1 MSTWVSS
8 SYHELI
14 QNAFSN
20 HILYNKHNHKLSTN
34 MTFCSYE
41 LISYFQ
47 ASFLRKT
54 KITNWALKWLFVL
67 MNCYNIHFYVTFFE
81 NNWNHKLKNSVTNWI
96 SILFQTTN
104 WALVWLFVL
113 MNWFKMYFL
122 GSFWEKRKLQI
133 EPLYDFLISW
143 TDPICI
149 LS

>member
-1 MSTWVSS
+1 MVSISILIIILLIFILKYWYWYFLFQKCTEYWHFQYFSACQYQYFQKSRNDCVIQYIFSKFPFLNNCNHKLSTCVSS

-54 KITNWALKWLFVL
+54 KITNWALKWLFVV
-67 MNCYNIHFYVTFFE
+67 MNCYNMHF
-81 NNWNHKLKNSVTNWI
+81 
-96 SILFQTTN
+96 
-104 WALVWLFVL
+104 
-113 MNWFKMYFL
+113 
-122 GSFWEKRKLQI
+122 
-133 EPLYDFLISW
+133 
-143 TDPICI
+143 
-149 LS
+149 